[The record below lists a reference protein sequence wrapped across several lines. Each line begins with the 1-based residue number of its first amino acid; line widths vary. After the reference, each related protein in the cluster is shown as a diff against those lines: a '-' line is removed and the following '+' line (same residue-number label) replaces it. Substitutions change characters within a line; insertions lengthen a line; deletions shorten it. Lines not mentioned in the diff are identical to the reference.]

1 MEVFFCINQ
10 LKKLPNDLFKIPL
23 FPLNLVLFPNSKLPL
38 HIFEERY
45 KIMIT
50 KCMDSGEPFGINF
63 MSNNNISAIGS
74 TASVLNKF
82 NVLPNGEMDIIIMG
96 KSRYELVN
104 YNLSSEGYFTGEI
117 KYLDEDLSF
126 EKTDFNKAVD
136 SYNKLIDAAYK
147 GTLQKINPNDL
158 KWIDGS
164 ESVSFFMAQKC
175 GLNLQERQQILEIN
189 NEQERLEYILN
200 YFESV
205 MPKIMEADRISQ
217 IIQSDGYL
225 Q

>member
-1 MEVFFCINQ
+1 MV
-10 LKKLPNDLFKIPL
+10 
-23 FPLNLVLFPNSKLPL
+23 
-38 HIFEERY
+38 
-45 KIMIT
+45 T
-50 KCMDSGEPFGINF
+50 KCIDANEPFGINF

-74 TASVLNKF
+74 TADVVNKF
-82 NVLPNGEMDIIIMG
+82 NVLPNGEMDVVILG

-104 YNLSSEGYFTGEI
+104 YNLSSEGYFIGEI
-117 KYLDEDLSF
+117 KYLDEDFSF
-126 EKTDFNKAVD
+126 DKSDFHKAVD
-136 SYNKLIDAAYK
+136 NYNKLIDAAYK
-147 GTLQKINPNDL
+147 GTLQKINADDL

-175 GLNLQERQQILEIN
+175 GLNLQERQQILEIDK
-189 NEQERLEYILN
+189 EQDRLAYILN
-200 YFESV
+200 YFDSV